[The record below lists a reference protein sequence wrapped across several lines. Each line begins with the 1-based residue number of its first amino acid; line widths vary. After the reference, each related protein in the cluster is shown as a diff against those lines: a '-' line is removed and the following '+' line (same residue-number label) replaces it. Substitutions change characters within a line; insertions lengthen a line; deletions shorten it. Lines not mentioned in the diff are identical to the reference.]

1 MRHLTT
7 SLLLASLTITGW
19 TGTTLADST
28 ASGNERGDD
37 EIALTVYSSADPA
50 DFDPQRFISQQRVGA
65 NPNAAWSVPGFGL
78 VRETRTVSLEKGE
91 GELRFTDVAAFID
104 PTTVGFRDLDGK
116 GTRVYEQNFEFD
128 LVSASKLLEKYLD
141 RKVKVTF
148 GDKSHEGTLLSSS
161 GGRVVLARDDGGIEI
176 LQMDGAA
183 ISTGEDLPQGLI
195 TRPTLVWKVFSPVA
209 GERRIETTYE
219 TAGLTWRSDYNLVLN
234 EDSTRA
240 NLTAWVSLMN
250 LSGMSYED
258 ASLKLI
264 AGDVQ
269 RVRPRSKMMR
279 AEMGVM
285 ARGAAM
291 EDGFTEES
299 FFEYHL
305 YTLPRKTDI
314 KVNGTQQITL
324 FPQVSGFPIEKELVY
339 SPSRFFGYGDPRT
352 QSGFSNS
359 GSNDVKVF
367 VTFLNKRESGL
378 GMPLPAGK
386 VRSYMKNP
394 NDGALEFIGE
404 DLIDHT
410 PRNERVRLALGN
422 SFDVVGE
429 RVRTDFKSNKAQ
441 DTMTESFR
449 IELRNQ
455 KDVPQKVI
463 VREAMARS
471 REWKITESNVEGAKQ
486 NSHLMEWVVEIPAE
500 GSRTIEYTVR
510 YDW

>member
-7 SLLLASLTITGW
+7 SLFLTALTTTSW
-19 TGTTLADST
+19 TGTTLADNT
-28 ASGNERGDD
+28 GAKNQRGDD

-50 DFDPQRFISQQRVGA
+50 DFNPQRFISQQRAGA

-91 GELRFTDVAAFID
+91 GELRSAWRPSSIRPRWDS
-104 PTTVGFRDLDGK
+104 GSCWQ

-148 GDKSHEGTLLSSS
+148 GDKSHEGTLLSCS
-161 GGRVVLARDDGGIEI
+161 GGSVVLARDGGGIEI
-176 LQMDGAA
+176 LQMDGTA
-183 ISTGEDLPQGLI
+183 ISTSEDLPQGLI
-195 TRPTLVWKVFSPVA
+195 TRPTLVWKIFSPVA

-240 NLTAWVSLMN
+240 GLTAWVSLMN
-250 LSGMSYED
+250 LSGMSYEN

-269 RVRPRSKMMR
+269 RVRPTSKMMR

-314 KVNGTQQITL
+314 KANGTQQITL
-324 FPQVSGFPIEKELVY
+324 FPQVSGFPIEKELIY
-339 SPSRFFGYGDPRT
+339 SPSRFYGYGDPRT

-359 GSNDVKVF
+359 GPNDVKVF
-367 VTFLNKRESGL
+367 VTFLNERDSGL

-410 PRNERVRLALGN
+410 ARNERVRLALGN

-429 RVRTDFKSNKAQ
+429 RVRTDFTSDKARK
-441 DTMTESFR
+441 TMTESFR

-471 REWKITESNVEGAKQ
+471 REWKITESNLQGTKE

-500 GSRTIEYTVR
+500 SARTIEYTVR

>member
-1 MRHLTT
+1 MRNLTT
-7 SLLLASLTITGW
+7 SLLLASLTTTGW
-19 TGTTLADST
+19 TGTTLADNT
-28 ASGNERGDD
+28 GAENQRGDD
-37 EIALTVYSSADPA
+37 DIALTVYSSADPA
-50 DFDPQRFISQQRVGA
+50 DFNPQRFISQQRAGA

-116 GTRVYEQNFEFD
+116 GTKVYEQNFEFD

-161 GGRVVLARDDGGIEI
+161 GGSVVLARDGGGIEI

-183 ISTGEDLPQGLI
+183 ISTSEDLPQGLI

-209 GERRIETTYE
+209 GDRRIETTYE

-269 RVRPRSKMMR
+269 RVRPTSKMMR

-285 ARGAAM
+285 GRGAAM

-314 KVNGTQQITL
+314 KANGTQQITL

-339 SPSRFFGYGDPRT
+339 SPSRFYGYGDPRT

-367 VTFLNKRESGL
+367 VTFLNERESGL

-441 DTMTESFR
+441 NTMTESFR

-455 KDVPQKVI
+455 KGVAQKVI

-471 REWKITESNVEGAKQ
+471 REWKITESNVQGSKE

-500 GSRTIEYTVR
+500 STRTIEYTVR